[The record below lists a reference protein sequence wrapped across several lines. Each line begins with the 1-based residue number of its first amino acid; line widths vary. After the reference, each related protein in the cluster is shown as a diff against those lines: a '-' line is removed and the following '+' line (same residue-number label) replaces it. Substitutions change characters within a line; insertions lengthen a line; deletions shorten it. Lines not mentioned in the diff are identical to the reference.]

1 MTGLADLSQYI
12 FATGTVLLVLAF
24 VLHVAHTTA
33 LALGRR
39 STGSFGF
46 GRRLAASGAGT
57 DTAITLEGPGG
68 ASTSNMQPASA
79 VLAEGSDA
87 SSGYV
92 GSGSGVGFAGGASG
106 PAMGSGS
113 AQSISASMD
122 SESTAAGSIA
132 IGLTWA
138 AAIMI
143 GLSMA
148 IRAYIV
154 GRGPWGNM
162 YEFSV
167 AFAFGIIGGYLFLQR
182 RYPIRSIGFL
192 PLGVALFLIGYAA
205 TLPSTIEP
213 LVPAL
218 QNPPLI
224 TIHVAMAM
232 ISYGIFATSFGAAVA
247 YLAQG
252 PNDRFSWLPSH
263 KVLDEVAY
271 RAVIIGFPIFATLII
286 LGSWWASIAWGRYW
300 GWDPKETSALV
311 TWLIYAVYLHARNQR
326 GWAGRPAALILVIGF
341 AAVVFTYYGNL
352 FFAGLHSYS
361 GLPG

>member
-1 MTGLADLSQYI
+1 MLASLSLYLFTAGAI
-12 FATGTVLLVLAF
+12 LLVLAF

-33 LALGRR
+33 LAVGRR
-39 STGSFGF
+39 AVASVAV
-46 GRRLAASGAGT
+46 GRRLAAAGPGT
-57 DTAITLEGPGG
+57 TSITLGGP
-68 ASTSNMQPASA
+68 TSSASA
-79 VLAEGSDA
+79 SLATSA
-87 SSGYV
+87 LATS
-92 GSGSGVGFAGGASG
+92 AGASG
-106 PAMGSGS
+106 PSTAG
-113 AQSISASMD
+113 A
-122 SESTAAGSIA
+122 STAAGSIA
-132 IGLTWA
+132 IGLTWVA
-138 AAIMI
+138 AALI
-143 GLSMA
+143 GLSML

-162 YEFSV
+162 YEFSI

-182 RYPIRSIGFL
+182 RYPIRSIGLL
-192 PLGVALFLIGYAA
+192 PLGVALFLVGYAA

-252 PNDRFSWLPSH
+252 PNDRYPWLPSH
-263 KVLDEVAY
+263 KVLDAVAY

-341 AAVVFTYYGNL
+341 AAVVFTYEGNL

-361 GLPG
+361 GL